1 MYRIHQIKLDIGQP
15 REMIPAK
22 IAKALGIKDLRISQW
37 HIVRESLDARD
48 KKHIRWIYT
57 VDFETERKLHLPT
70 VNGPAANGRGKN
82 APRLELAPQEQY

>member
-1 MYRIHQIKLDIGQP
+1 MYRIHQIKLDIDQP

-22 IAKALGIKDLRISQW
+22 IAKALGIKNLRISQW

-57 VDFETERKLHLPT
+57 V
-70 VNGPAANGRGKN
+70 AAAREYAKEHGFQVVGAEEKI
-82 APRLELAPQEQY
+82 A

>member
-22 IAKALGIKDLRISQW
+22 IAKALGIKELPISQW

-48 KKHIRWIYT
+48 KKNIRWIYT
-57 VDFETERKLHLPT
+57 VDFETERKLRLPDL
-70 VNGPAANGRGKN
+70 P
-82 APRLELAPQEQY
+82 